1 MLGETSRNLGV
12 SVIALIPKKIE
23 ADVIEDFR
31 PISLIGSIYK
41 VLAKVLIGRI
51 QKVLPNIISHL

>member
-12 SVIALIPKKIE
+12 SVIALIPKMIE